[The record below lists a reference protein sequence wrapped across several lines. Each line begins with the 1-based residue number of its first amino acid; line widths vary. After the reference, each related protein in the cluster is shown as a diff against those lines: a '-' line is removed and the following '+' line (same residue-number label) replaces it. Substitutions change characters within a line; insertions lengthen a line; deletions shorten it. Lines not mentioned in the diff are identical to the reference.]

1 MEIAVS
7 INKVPVRLTKERWH
21 HISTG
26 HPEIADY
33 YFEIL
38 ETIENPKTLYEGMY
52 GELIA
57 ISNKLE
63 QSNKFIVAVY
73 KEIDSNDGFI
83 ITAYLTN
90 KEQKFEKKK
99 VLWKQ

>member
-1 MEIAVS
+1 
-7 INKVPVRLTKERWH
+7 
-21 HISTG
+21 
-26 HPEIADY
+26 
-33 YFEIL
+33 
-38 ETIENPKTLYEGMY
+38 MY

>member
-1 MEIAVS
+1 MDIAVS
-7 INKVPVRLTKERWH
+7 INKVPVRLTEERWH

-38 ETIENPKTLYEGMY
+38 ETIENPTVLYKGVY

-57 ISNKLE
+57 IGKKLE
-63 QSNKFIVAVY
+63 QTNKFIVAIY
-73 KEIDSNDGFI
+73 KEIDLNDGFI
-83 ITAYLTN
+83 ITAYLSN
-90 KEQKFEKKK
+90 KEQKFDKKK
-99 VLWKQ
+99 VLWEQ

>member
-1 MEIAVS
+1 MDIAVS

-26 HPEIADY
+26 QPEIADY

-38 ETIENPKTLYEGMY
+38 ETIENPKTLYEGIH
-52 GELIA
+52 GKLIA
-57 ISNKLE
+57 IGHKLE
-63 QSNKFIVAVY
+63 QTNKFIVAIY
-73 KEIDSNDGFI
+73 KEIDFKDGFI
-83 ITAYLTN
+83 ITAYLSN

>member
-1 MEIAVS
+1 MDIAVS

-38 ETIENPKTLYEGMY
+38 ETIENPKTLYEGIH

-57 ISNKLE
+57 SGHKLE
-63 QSNKFIVAVY
+63 QTNKFIVAIY
-73 KEIDSNDGFI
+73 KEIDFKDGFI
-83 ITAYLTN
+83 ITAYLSN